1 MVEGEPP
8 LKHKQD
14 CDVKDERVLNG
25 RGSKDLELGT
35 LSTKEL
41 TKVAADVGKSSDKA
55 DFEQAIELTR

>member
-35 LSTKEL
+35 LGTKEL